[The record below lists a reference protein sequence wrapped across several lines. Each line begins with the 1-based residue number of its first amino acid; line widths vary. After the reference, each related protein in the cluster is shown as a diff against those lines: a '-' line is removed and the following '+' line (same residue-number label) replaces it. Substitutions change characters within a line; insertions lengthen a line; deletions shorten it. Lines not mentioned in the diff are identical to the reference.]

1 MTLRLP
7 SVLFAGFVRL
17 CWLDKTRSCSFVSV
31 NANRCT
37 LMLPLLLCS
46 LSTAIGDDW
55 PIWRGPSRNGVS
67 AEKNW
72 QRNWPAS
79 GPTVLWKT
87 NVGIGFSSVTVAD
100 GRLFTIGNSDNQDT
114 VTCLKAQSGKVLWKH
129 SYDCPLDDRFFEGGP
144 TSTPTVDGDHVY
156 TLSRQGDLFCFEAIS
171 GKIIW
176 SKNVQQE
183 AEVRVPGWGFS
194 SSPVVHEN
202 KLILNVG
209 ESGIAIN
216 KSNGAILWK
225 SGAGEAGYMT
235 PHPLKIGDRWFAL
248 IASGKFYQC
257 VDLESG
263 TVAWKHR
270 WLTTNGCNAAD
281 PIVDGDQVFISSG
294 YGRGAAVLS
303 FNSTA
308 AKVVWNNTEM
318 QNQLNSSVLVDGHL
332 YGFDGNE
339 GGEVQ
344 LKCMDFASGEVRWS
358 HAGLGA
364 GSLMVADNHLIIL
377 SETGE
382 LSIAPVS
389 SKGFETT
396 STAKILDGKCWTV
409 PVLSNGLIYCRNA
422 AGELACVDVS
432 S

>member
-1 MTLRLP
+1 MP
-7 SVLFAGFVRL
+7 V
-17 CWLDKTRSCSFVSV
+17 
-31 NANRCT
+31 
-37 LMLPLLLCS
+37 LLCL
-46 LSTAIGDDW
+46 LSTADGEDW
-55 PIWRGPSRNGVS
+55 PVWRGPSKNGVS
-67 AEKNW
+67 TEKNW
-72 QRNWPAS
+72 QHNWPAT
-79 GPTVLWKT
+79 GPAVLWKT

-100 GRLFTIGNSDNQDT
+100 GRLFTMGNSNNQDT
-114 VTCLKAQSGKVLWKH
+114 VTCLEAKTGKVLWTH
-129 SYDCPLDDRFFEGGP
+129 SYDCPLEDRFFEGGP
-144 TSTPTVDGDHVY
+144 TSTPTVDGGQVY
-156 TLSRQGDLFCFEAIS
+156 TLSRQGDLFCFDASS

-176 SKNVQQE
+176 SKNIQQE

-209 ESGIAIN
+209 ESGIALD
-216 KSNGAILWK
+216 KSNGTVLWK

-235 PHPLKIGDRWFAL
+235 PHTLKMGDRWFAL
-248 IASGKFYQC
+248 IASGKFYHC

-281 PIVDGDQVFISSG
+281 PIVHGDHVFISSG

-318 QNQLNSSVLVDGHL
+318 QNQLNSSVLVDGYL

-344 LKCMDFASGEVRWS
+344 LKCMEFASGEVLWS
-358 HAGLGA
+358 HEGLGA

-382 LSIAPVS
+382 LSVAPVS
-389 SKGFETT
+389 SKAFETT

>member
-1 MTLRLP
+1 
-7 SVLFAGFVRL
+7 
-17 CWLDKTRSCSFVSV
+17 
-31 NANRCT
+31 
-37 LMLPLLLCS
+37 
-46 LSTAIGDDW
+46 
-55 PIWRGPSRNGVS
+55 
-67 AEKNW
+67 
-72 QRNWPAS
+72 
-79 GPTVLWKT
+79 
-87 NVGIGFSSVTVAD
+87 VTVAD

-114 VTCLKAQSGKVLWKH
+114 VTCLEAQSGKVLWKH

-209 ESGIAIN
+209 ESGIAID
-216 KSNGAILWK
+216 KSTGTILWK

-344 LKCMDFASGEVRWS
+344 LKCMDFASGEVLWS

-389 SKGFETT
+389 SKVFEMT
-396 STAKILDGKCWTV
+396 SDAKILDGKCWTV

>member
-1 MTLRLP
+1 M
-7 SVLFAGFVRL
+7 
-17 CWLDKTRSCSFVSV
+17 SV
-31 NANRCT
+31 NANRCV
-37 LMLPLLLCS
+37 LLIPLLLLS
-46 LSTAIGDDW
+46 LSTADGEDW
-55 PIWRGPSRNGVS
+55 PIWRGPSKNGVS
-67 AEKNW
+67 AEKSW
-72 QRNWPAS
+72 QHNWPVA
-79 GPTVLWKT
+79 GPNVLWKA

-114 VTCLKAQSGKVLWKH
+114 VICLEAQTGKVLWKH

-156 TLSRQGDLFCFEAIS
+156 TLSRQGDLFCFDAIS

-176 SKNVQQE
+176 SKNIQQE

-194 SSPVVHEN
+194 SSPVVHDN

-209 ESGIAIN
+209 ESGIAID
-216 KSNGAILWK
+216 KGNGTILWK

-263 TVAWKHR
+263 TVVWKHR

-303 FNSTA
+303 FNRTA
-308 AKVVWNNTEM
+308 AKVIWNNTEM

-332 YGFDGNE
+332 YGFDGDE

-344 LKCMDFASGEVRWS
+344 LRCMEFASGEVLWS
-358 HAGLGA
+358 HTGLGA
-364 GSLMVADNHLIIL
+364 GSLMVADNQLIIL

-389 SKGFETT
+389 SKVFETT
-396 STAKILDGKCWTV
+396 SAAKILDGKCWTV

-422 AGELACVDVS
+422 TGELACVDVS
-432 S
+432 SSSKLDL